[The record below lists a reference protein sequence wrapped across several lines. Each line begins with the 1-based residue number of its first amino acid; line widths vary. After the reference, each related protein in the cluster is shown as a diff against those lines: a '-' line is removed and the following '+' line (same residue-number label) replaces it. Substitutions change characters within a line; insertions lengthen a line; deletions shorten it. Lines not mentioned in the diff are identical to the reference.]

1 MTTANIE
8 FFSAVNTRAINIQL
22 TNRYMRQLTNFN
34 KLLSEKITKFSSLE
48 TKLPSN
54 LKRPPT
60 FNFIPDELL
69 RFYHNMYIKKNMMKT
84 ITLIFKI
91 VAFVTLICACLILN
105 AFVYRMWKIMIKIFD
120 LVRALKIEKKKGNSE
135 IELS

>member
-1 MTTANIE
+1 
-8 FFSAVNTRAINIQL
+8 
-22 TNRYMRQLTNFN
+22 
-34 KLLSEKITKFSSLE
+34 
-48 TKLPSN
+48 
-54 LKRPPT
+54 
-60 FNFIPDELL
+60 
-69 RFYHNMYIKKNMMKT
+69 MKT